1 MMNVMKFHFLAT
13 LDGNDI
19 NLVAAT
25 VFRVG
30 SVGVVPFEI
39 IAGLDNR
46 RNIEVERLIVVGC
59 WVDVFTV
66 AAFVRP
72 PMPDIVRR
80 ANNNFDD
87 ALTGRS
93 VLFDRV
99 TFNRGVIAAE
109 STFLEGILPI
119 HPRLARRFTVDIGA
133 RALV

>member
-1 MMNVMKFHFLAT
+1 MFYFFAT

-25 VFRVG
+25 VFRVAR
-30 SVGVVPFEI
+30 VDVVPFGI

-46 RNIEVERLIVVGC
+46 RNIGVERLIVVGC
-59 WVDVFTV
+59 SVDVFTI

-99 TFNRGVIAAE
+99 SVFNRGVIAGE
-109 STFLEGILPI
+109 PTFLVGILPI
-119 HPRLARRFTVDIGA
+119 LPRLARRFTVDIGA
-133 RALV
+133 RAIV